1 MKELEDLANDRPSDG
16 GNTSVESMMEDT
28 PSNYNTANQR
38 FTDLDNIK
46 NKARQNIRNQKGI
59 PEDDDME
66 SEYSYLPN
74 KRLRKK
80 KKKKR
85 KQPKKEDEIDL
96 RELMMAKAY
105 GGLTNAQIE
114 KVMAMR
120 KIKDSQGLAS

>member
-120 KIKDSQGLAS
+120 KIKDS